1 MITAKNVESLLA
13 KINYTRPDPSR
24 EELEELVSHGR
35 TRILKTA
42 GIDGFCPLSRKYFEF
57 CLKQVGSFCA
67 TSYNAVEI
75 AMCVG
80 IQPIYVAAA
89 LHLYGSDWSYRLL
102 KLKRFGHLDRG
113 IHSVWESGGAWFS
126 LGECRSRIV
135 GSQTVSQGQGNLK
148 TAIRLGDMEQIR
160 QIVALYPHR
169 TMSVLAPRIGLLY
182 TDQRRE
188 KSKRDLEAKKKA
200 LEAEGKKMAEQ
211 GSYNDLSPVFNGP
224 ITRPDRTRGIDDS
237 SETRSTISGR
247 RFRV

>member
-1 MITAKNVESLLA
+1 MITAKNVESRLA

-24 EELEELVSHGR
+24 EELEELVGHGK

-42 GIDGFCPLSRKYFEF
+42 DINGLCPLSNQYFEF
-57 CLKQVGSFCA
+57 CLKQVGSFCTA
-67 TSYNAVEI
+67 SYNAVEI

-89 LHLYGSDWSYRLL
+89 LHLYGGDWAYRLL
-102 KLKRFGHLDRG
+102 KLKRFGRLDRG

-148 TAIRLGDMEQIR
+148 TAIRLGDMELIR
-160 QIVALYPHR
+160 QIAAKFPHR

-200 LEAEGKKMAEQ
+200 LAAEGKKMAEH
-211 GSYNDLSPVFNGP
+211 GSYSDLSPVFNGS
-224 ITRPDRTRGIDDS
+224 IAKPDYD
-237 SETRSTISGR
+237 
-247 RFRV
+247 RF